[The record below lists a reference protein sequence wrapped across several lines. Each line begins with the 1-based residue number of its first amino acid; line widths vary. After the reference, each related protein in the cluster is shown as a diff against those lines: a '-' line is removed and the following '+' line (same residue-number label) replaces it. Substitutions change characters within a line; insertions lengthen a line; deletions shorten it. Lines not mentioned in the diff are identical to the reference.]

1 MKEINQIKFKISE
14 RIYTLLDE
22 YTIAKE
28 FLNYDE
34 EKLNNIRKE
43 FIQEF
48 QKINKKEIEEY
59 KKNINKENGTNH
71 ESVKNFV

>member
-1 MKEINQIKFKISE
+1 MKKYNKINFKISE
-14 RIYTLLDE
+14 RIYTLLGE

-59 KKNINKENGTNH
+59 KKNINKKNGTNH
-71 ESVKNFV
+71 

>member
-1 MKEINQIKFKISE
+1 MKENNQIKFKISE

-22 YTIAKE
+22 YIIAKE

-34 EKLNNIRKE
+34 KKLNNIRKE

-48 QKINKKEIEEY
+48 QKINKKEIKEY
-59 KKNINKENGTNH
+59 KTRNKENGTNH
-71 ESVKNFV
+71 

>member
-1 MKEINQIKFKISE
+1 MKKYNKINFKISE
-14 RIYTLLDE
+14 RIYALLDE

-59 KKNINKENGTNH
+59 KKTINKENGTNH
-71 ESVKNFV
+71 

>member
-1 MKEINQIKFKISE
+1 MKENNQIKFKISE

-59 KKNINKENGTNH
+59 KKTIKKKDGTNH
-71 ESVKNFV
+71 